1 MLKLKVL
8 ELHSVPQFK
17 HFPLGTLKNSTN
29 KNAPVVAFVILA
41 VSVELPAISL
51 PVIERKKS
59 SHKVIIPCFWVD
71 SNVSL
76 TYRTV
81 SSMLRMTDWLADE
94 RLQAKVSICIVGG
107 NAGHMRELTRL
118 RYLGLLHRR
127 RWLWT
132 LLLLTLAPGNT
143 QRYIF
148 RVAD

>member
-8 ELHSVPQFK
+8 ELHFVPQFK

-29 KNAPVVAFVILA
+29 KNAQLLRLLFWPFRLNSSYFITCNWT
-41 VSVELPAISL
+41 
-51 PVIERKKS
+51 KKS
-59 SHKVIIPCFWVD
+59 SHKVIIPCFRVVFT
-71 SNVSL
+71 VSS
-76 TYRTV
+76 TYRAV